1 MGGCNHHFAHS
12 RPLEVS
18 APVSS
23 LPFQQNF
30 HCLTNLTMPAEHLP
44 GGVLGGRTAAA
55 VLGGRSVGVCAVG
68 QHF

>member
-1 MGGCNHHFAHS
+1 
-12 RPLEVS
+12 
-18 APVSS
+18 
-23 LPFQQNF
+23 
-30 HCLTNLTMPAEHLP
+30 MPAEHLP